1 MRIAEIID
9 LERYPLHQPGS
20 EKHADLVESVRSA
33 LQTDGSC
40 TLIDFVLNSAREQ
53 MVREAES
60 LVDLA
65 YPGPTEVS
73 PYFFN
78 YKIGSHLQV
87 GCDHPTRRTGR
98 RNLRQVAADLI
109 PPEHLLSKLYRSPLM
124 TGFLGEILGQPVY
137 RNQDKYQSLNIS
149 VMDAGGCQQW
159 HFDGG
164 NMVTTLLLQAPE
176 AGGDFEYVPDI
187 RSEQDENFDRVREV
201 LDGDSTEVQTLSL
214 QPGML
219 SLFRGHYSL
228 HRVTEVVGNKQRLQA
243 ILGYT
248 THAGWVGSLA
258 SSILHYGPRVAE
270 IENVSIDAG

>member
-1 MRIAEIID
+1 MQIAEIID
-9 LERYPLHQPGS
+9 LERYPLHRPGS
-20 EKHADLVESVRSA
+20 EEHAALVESVRSA

-40 TLIDFVLNSAREQ
+40 TLTDFVLNTAREQ

-60 LVDLA
+60 LVDVA
-65 YPGPTEVS
+65 FPGPTEVS

-78 YKIGSHLQV
+78 YDIGSHLQV
-87 GCDHPTRRTGR
+87 GPDHPTRRMGR

-109 PPEHLLSKLYRSPLM
+109 PPEHLLSHLYRSPLM
-124 TGFLGEILGQPVY
+124 TGFLGEVLGQPVY

-149 VMDAGGCQQW
+149 VMDTGGCQQW

-176 AGGDFEYVPDI
+176 AGGQFEYVPNI
-187 RSEQDENFDRVREV
+187 RSEEDENFDRVRDV
-201 LDGDSTEVQTLSL
+201 LDGDLTEVQTLSL

-228 HRVTEVVGNKQRLQA
+228 HRVTEVAGNIQRLQA

-248 THAGWVGSLA
+248 TRAGWEGSLE

-270 IENVSIDAG
+270 IENVSAGAE

>member
-9 LERYPLHQPGS
+9 LKRYPLHQPGS
-20 EKHADLVESVRSA
+20 EKHAALVESVRSA
-33 LQTDGSC
+33 LRTAGSC
-40 TLIDFVLNSAREQ
+40 TLSDFVLDTALEK

-60 LVDLA
+60 LVDLSF
-65 YPGPTEVS
+65 PGPTAVS

-78 YKIGSHLQV
+78 YKIGAQLRV
-87 GCDHPTRRTGR
+87 GRDHPTRRKGR

-109 PPEHLLSKLYRSPLM
+109 PPGHLLSRLYRSKLM
-124 TGFLGEILGQPVY
+124 IDFLSAVLGEPVY

-149 VMDAGGCQQW
+149 VMDQGGCQQW

-164 NMVTTLLLQAPE
+164 NMVTTLLVQAPE
-176 AGGDFEYVPDI
+176 AGGEFQYVPNI
-187 RSEQDENFDRVREV
+187 RSDQDENFDRVRDV
-201 LDGDSTEVQTLSL
+201 LDGDASGVQTLSL
-214 QPGML
+214 KAGTL

-228 HRVTEVVGNKQRLQA
+228 HRVTEVTGDKQRLQA

-248 THAGWVGSLA
+248 THAGWVGSLE

-270 IENVSIDAG
+270 IESVSANTE